1 MLRAREYIALF
12 CVMLSVSLFRI
23 SVPRYVVRLVI
34 CYFCVS
40 RIVRFLLF
48 VGSDK
53 LSNSYGT
60 LIEGARELTM
70 LLLLNRNY
78 KVIWRLTISSL

>member
-1 MLRAREYIALF
+1 MAMLRAREYIALF
-12 CVMLSVSLFRI
+12 CVMLSVSFRI
-23 SVPRYVVRLVI
+23 SVARYVVRLVI
-34 CYFCVS
+34 CYFRVS

-60 LIEGARELTM
+60 LIAGARELAM
-70 LLLLNRNY
+70 VLLLN
-78 KVIWRLTISSL
+78 